1 MPISTV
7 LLTAQILVLIFVVG
21 NNKYMQF
28 LEIRTLALETI
39 SPLHDSNPKIN
50 NSLYSLH
57 IPVKGLKKLH
67 YLKCSRLRFRS
78 FDHEGFRI
86 EGEFFLMGKA
96 EVLRLSNVVLL
107 PCKFLGQSPKNA
119 LKLEHYL
126 QQKRSKKLSV
136 EISLLWIPGPPFS
149 TEQWLCLDL

>member
-7 LLTAQILVLIFVVG
+7 LLTAQILMLIFVVES
-21 NNKYMQF
+21 NKYMQF
-28 LEIRTLALETI
+28 LEIRTLALETV

-57 IPVKGLKKLH
+57 IPVKGLKNLH

-78 FDHEGFRI
+78 FDHEGFRT

-107 PCKFLGQSPKNA
+107 PYEFLGQSPKNV
-119 LKLEHYL
+119 LKLEHCL
-126 QQKRSKKLSV
+126 QQKKSKKLSI
-136 EISLLWIPGPPFS
+136 EISMLWIPSPAFF
-149 TEQWLCLDL
+149 TEWWLCLDL